1 MPAVA
6 VVAAVARTH
15 ARTRARTHA
24 GEFDVLGVSRA
35 KLLSTLDEL
44 IELYTLDPD
53 GSDDEE
59 MPTDEERGFA
69 EVAVALRTV
78 VRAAAGGEG
87 GSGGR
92 QRGVEVEV
100 GVEKK
105 EFVDNW
111 NEYES
116 LPEGEGEQ

>member
-1 MPAVA
+1 M
-6 VVAAVARTH
+6 H
-15 ARTRARTHA
+15 ARTHA

-59 MPTDEERGFA
+59 VPTDEERGFA

-87 GSGGR
+87 GSGGNGGNGGR

-116 LPEGEGEQ
+116 LPEGESEQ